1 MYLLYLDESGTHPS
15 SARAVVGGLAVFE
28 RAAYWLKRDLS
39 ETVARFLPYEQQ
51 HVPIHAPSLRTKGPR
66 GLPDAYASVD
76 AGERRRLL
84 DACYST
90 LLTSRHPVLFATV
103 VDKDAA
109 ATGDAYRIAFED
121 VVSRFD
127 LMLARF
133 HAANRT
139 QRGVV
144 VMSESSTLRRAER
157 AAGPSVSEGTQWGR
171 TRNLSEVPLFV
182 SKSRTRL
189 LQAAGLVTN
198 EVWGRYEKGISRHF
212 DEMLPKFD
220 REGTRLHG
228 LTHRTGGVEACWCP
242 ACFSYRASATGYYE
256 GGGRGEG
263 PPPRRHDGFRAS
275 GEGGPGGGRYRDPPG
290 EGGGPGGGRYRD
302 AGEGGPGG
310 ARYRD
315 PPGEGGGPGG
325 GRYRDAPSEGGPGGG
340 GRYRDAPHE
349 GDRRPGG
356 APRHP
361 DSGGPPPRTHPGG
374 YSGAPPDRDPDRQP
388 ESNENRPMPWE
399 N

>member
-15 SARAVVGGLAVFE
+15 SARVVVGGVAVFE

-39 ETVARFLPYEQQ
+39 ETVARYFPHEQ
-51 HVPIHAPSLRTKGPR
+51 HVPIHAPRLRTKGPR
-66 GLPDAYASVD
+66 GLPDAYAAVD

-90 LLTSRHPVLFATV
+90 LLVSRHPVLFATV

-109 ATGDAYRIAFED
+109 ATGDAYRVAFED

-198 EVWGRYEKGISRHF
+198 EVWGRYEKGVSRHF

-242 ACFSYRASATGYYE
+242 ACFSYRASTAAGYYE

-263 PPPRRHDGFRAS
+263 PPPRRHDGFRGPG
-275 GEGGPGGGRYRDPPG
+275 GEGGPGGGRYH
-290 EGGGPGGGRYRD
+290 
-302 AGEGGPGG
+302 
-310 ARYRD
+310 
-315 PPGEGGGPGG
+315 
-325 GRYRDAPSEGGPGGG
+325 
-340 GRYRDAPHE
+340 RDAPHE

-361 DSGGPPPRTHPGG
+361 DPGADPGARPGG
-374 YSGAPPDRDPDRQP
+374 YPAGRSGPYPGAAPGEDPDRQP
-388 ESNENRPMPWE
+388 ESNENRPMPWDA
-399 N
+399 

>member
-15 SARAVVGGLAVFE
+15 SDRMVVGGVAVFE

-39 ETVARFLPYEQQ
+39 ETVARFLSEEQQ
-51 HVPIHAPSLRTKGPR
+51 DVPIHAPSLRASATR
-66 GLPDAYASVD
+66 GLPDAYAAVS
-76 AGERRRLL
+76 AAQRRNLL

-103 VDKDAA
+103 VDKDAT
-109 ATGDAYRIAFED
+109 ATDEAYRVAFED

-144 VMSESSTLRRAER
+144 IVSESSTLRRAER
-157 AAGPSVSEGTQWGR
+157 AAGPAVSESTQWGR

-182 SKSRTRL
+182 SKSHTRL

-228 LTHRTGGVEACWCP
+228 LTHRTGGVDACWCP
-242 ACFSYRASATGYYE
+242 ACFSYRASNATHQE
-256 GGGRGEG
+256 GGRGDG
-263 PPPRRHDGFRAS
+263 PPPRRSEGSPRGQGQ
-275 GEGGPGGGRYRDPPG
+275 GEGSGPAVRH
-290 EGGGPGGGRYRD
+290 
-302 AGEGGPGG
+302 
-310 ARYRD
+310 
-315 PPGEGGGPGG
+315 
-325 GRYRDAPSEGGPGGG
+325 RDAPPEGDHRYSEGARQASQPDPGA
-340 GRYRDAPHE
+340 DA
-349 GDRRPGG
+349 
-356 APRHP
+356 
-361 DSGGPPPRTHPGG
+361 DSE
-374 YSGAPPDRDPDRQP
+374 RQP
-388 ESNENRPMPWE
+388 ESNENRPTPWE
-399 N
+399 T